1 MDEGSPVLVVDD
13 DPDIRDTLR
22 DVIEAEGY
30 PVVCAADGVEALQ
43 AIARG
48 PRPSLV
54 VLDLMMPRLSG
65 WDVLAAIRA
74 DRALADL
81 PVAVISAAG
90 CRAAPPGATWFL
102 QKPIDLDTLLA
113 VVADPR
119 ARLPRR
125 RDRLPS
131 SPVAGLICPSPRD
144 EGLATRPRA

>member
-1 MDEGSPVLVVDD
+1 VDEGSPVLVVDD

-22 DVIEAEGY
+22 DVIEAEGH
-30 PVVCAADGVEALQ
+30 PVVCAADGEEALREL
-43 AIARG
+43 ARG
-48 PRPSLV
+48 LRPSLV

-81 PVAVISAAG
+81 PVAVISASG

-119 ARLPRR
+119 TRLPRR
-125 RDRLPS
+125 RERLPS
-131 SPVAGLICPSPRD
+131 GPVAGMICPSLRED
-144 EGLATRPRA
+144 GLAPLPRT